1 MEKYFVNLGGNFLL
15 NGICDKLH
23 EFGYKVIIIDWNE
36 NPPLKGDIHL
46 QVDVKDAEL
55 CIQKLKELNVK
66 IDGCV
71 NCIDIAVPTANAINK
86 WCGNKVMP
94 EAFNTVLTKEHMR
107 DCWMRDGIFNRVS
120 RRSDDISV
128 QETYEINKTTKL
140 IIKPNVAASS
150 RGITILEAGQ
160 TKKAVEEAYAL
171 AKDKSW
177 DGHALIEEFVEGRES
192 TIDMLGDDYGNVSV
206 YAISVKYHTVNAIH
220 NRVATKIHWNSNVY
234 SEDLYRRIA
243 EMGKKAYRSIGLKNS
258 FGHLEMITKPDGTF
272 SPVEIGA
279 RSSGFICS
287 HLVSWASERDYL
299 GDYIKMLKGEAI
311 DNFDHIN
318 SGSSAMWYGYD
329 IPKNTDSVCESNL
342 AKFLPSGIE
351 VGYSKRDGLLWPN
364 HFGDMIDDNSRD
376 HYGYEMIHGSK
387 DVLTIDAIL
396 KAQEQFLDEFLGRK
410 RSTFMGGGCPKSV

>member
-15 NGICDKLH
+15 RGICDKLH

-55 CIQKLKELNVK
+55 CIQKLKELNVQ

-128 QETYEINKTTKL
+128 QETYEINKITKL

-177 DGHALIEEFVEGRES
+177 DGNALIEEFVEGRES

-206 YAISVKYHTVNAIH
+206 YAISVKYHSVNAIH

-234 SEDLYRRIA
+234 SDELYRRIA
-243 EMGKKAYRSIGLKNS
+243 EMGKRAYRSIGLKNS

-287 HLVSWASERDYL
+287 HLVSCASERDYL

-311 DNFDHIN
+311 ENFDHIC
-318 SGSSAMWYGYD
+318 SQTSSMWYGYD
-329 IPKNTDSVCESNL
+329 MPTNCKYIKDGFLTDYLSSDIKVMYSDHHGL
-342 AKFLPSGIE
+342 I
-351 VGYSKRDGLLWPN
+351 VGKLYGPIL
-364 HFGDMIDDNSRD
+364 DDNTRD
-376 HYGYEMIHGSK
+376 NTGYEMLTGPK
-387 DVLTIDAIL
+387 DILTLSNVLEAEKKFIANNL
-396 KAQEQFLDEFLGRK
+396 NLG
-410 RSTFMGGGCPKSV
+410 